1 MDDLSLIDKIL
12 LSTFMKPSTDQE
24 LRYVYRNLA
33 RPDIPIDVLWDAEKG
48 ANEYLKNYSTRHLSI
63 GDARKTASKNRG
75 IMPGQTEAD
84 MPAQTSTGAIM
95 QKLMNPVIEV
105 PEYKDLGLWGNKK
118 AQ

>member
-33 RPDIPIDVLWDAEKG
+33 RPDIPVDVLWDAEKG
-48 ANEYLKNYSTRHLSI
+48 ALAHQNSSGRYYSLNDSRRL
-63 GDARKTASKNRG
+63 ASKSRG
-75 IMPGQTEAD
+75 IMPDQTETD
-84 MPAQTSTGAIM
+84 MPVQTSTGAIM